1 MNNDEYLSLS
11 VASDNYTVL
20 YDFSLTV
27 KVATLIFISGRSS
40 DIPSA
45 KERKSVS
52 TVFIIW

>member
-1 MNNDEYLSLS
+1 MDNDEYLSPS

-27 KVATLIFISGRSS
+27 KVATLIFISERGSV
-40 DIPSA
+40 IPSA
-45 KERKSVS
+45 KEGKSVS